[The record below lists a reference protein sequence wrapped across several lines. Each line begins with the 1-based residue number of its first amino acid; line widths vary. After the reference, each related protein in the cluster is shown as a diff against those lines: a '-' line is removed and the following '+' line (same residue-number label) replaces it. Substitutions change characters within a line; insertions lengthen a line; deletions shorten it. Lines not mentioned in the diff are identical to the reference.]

1 MFISDCYIVHRAY
14 LNFQAWEM
22 RHNDYARSEI
32 HKQLFMPLTH
42 LLFDAEESHKLAIW
56 LAKHNL
62 SPKDLTEDDVIL
74 NLKVWN
80 KKLSNPIGLA
90 AGFDKNGEAID
101 GLFDFGF
108 GFVEIGSVTP
118 LPQPGNPKPRMF
130 RLKEDKAVINRY
142 GFNSFGHNEVED
154 NLMSRVRS
162 FLRKNTIYHTN
173 DEVLNNVNKS
183 LKSGKLLGINLGKN
197 KTSPSESDKDYL
209 DGIRNLG
216 SYADYI
222 VINISS
228 PNTPGLRSLQR
239 KEPMLRLLN
248 DAIKTRNKLENR
260 PPLLVK
266 IAPDLN
272 NEELEDI
279 ANVIQESKVDGVI
292 ISNTTI
298 TRNNLKSE
306 YRTETGGLSGKPLL
320 NLSLETVKK
329 FYKLTNGQVLIV
341 GCGGISNGK
350 DALKFCKA
358 GATLVQVYTAL
369 GYDGPGLVNNIKSE
383 VLKELGEKKWQE
395 LFESGYTVDVKCNDC
410 EIDDEDNGV
419 NVDNMNIDAPQAKK
433 DNPSTNIF
441 ISSNNETQTN
451 LKKKLLKEL
460 LNSNKTKKRVREE
473 KPTVDCEVC
482 KFKLGTGGVRKGIIN
497 ENLNTS
503 PTISTT
509 GFFNLDQNFWEEPS
523 FNVEV
528 VCLKCVDKYLF
539 CSECGGGGNK
549 RTGKWRPKQM
559 FQSKRKTCSLPHI
572 RI

>member
-1 MFISDCYIVHRAY
+1 MNPIIEVPIEPNSSDLQKPSKVLLKKMNSLFSKTRISFIKFSNNLLPKYAKNSPAKKFYTTDVKENAY
-14 LNFQAWEM
+14 SMVAKSLKFSLFLSATTLAYFYLK
-22 RHNDYARSEI
+22 DARSEI

-383 VLKELGEKKWQE
+383 VLKELGEKKW
-395 LFESGYTVDVKCNDC
+395 VDLIGADH
-410 EIDDEDNGV
+410 
-419 NVDNMNIDAPQAKK
+419 
-433 DNPSTNIF
+433 
-441 ISSNNETQTN
+441 
-451 LKKKLLKEL
+451 KL
-460 LNSNKTKKRVREE
+460 
-473 KPTVDCEVC
+473 
-482 KFKLGTGGVRKGIIN
+482 
-497 ENLNTS
+497 
-503 PTISTT
+503 
-509 GFFNLDQNFWEEPS
+509 
-523 FNVEV
+523 
-528 VCLKCVDKYLF
+528 
-539 CSECGGGGNK
+539 
-549 RTGKWRPKQM
+549 
-559 FQSKRKTCSLPHI
+559 
-572 RI
+572 